1 MRSVL
6 RLGLRLGTLV
16 VVVLAVGGGGVADG
30 QTGRDCPSS
39 DPARDYDCPLGPSFV
54 VPGLTDL
61 NGWQDASR
69 SILFGDLTGDK
80 VDELIAR
87 GSEGIEVYRFDRAL
101 GQWSPVSVNGILRDS
116 DGWAPA
122 KYSGTI
128 RVGDVDGADGGRA
141 ELIARSTTGIDVYR
155 LTSSSPD
162 AGTWTKI
169 NTAPG
174 PFPDRD
180 AQGGDHCFSGGGCAG
195 DDPSYYSTIQLA
207 DTLRRGPAPRKNLIG
222 RSGDG
227 LEVYEWN
234 GHGWDELAQVAELA
248 DAEPRTDSEQV
259 TDWRDPVNYQRI
271 LAVGSDRL
279 VFPERV
285 PSLATGL
292 AVLSY
297 DVNSRRFVR
306 RYRRYYDQPLA
317 PTAYRTAQVFTA
329 WGTPRVGMLNATTNS
344 LEIWDWSPDDGW
356 RQVDHRPFPGFS
368 AGPQYYATLQPADV
382 DGDGRDET
390 IGRGARE
397 ILTDFREAKT
407 TVLGPALADDP
418 WAGDPSYYGSI
429 QTARLDPDS
438 PARSL
443 VARGPF
449 GIRTWRFDTV
459 GRRWA
464 RYPGAAFPSPPG
476 GTQGAA
482 YVAMRRFLDVPSIRA
497 RYGVL
502 ADTRRFAA
510 AITATCTDKT
520 STDADPPRYGSC
532 TPPAAAGTGVS
543 AADWTTVSNQVLA
556 DTFWASVVNEYFDD
570 VAAVLP
576 RLFLDDKDAL
586 FPELTADL
594 HLPQAEHLAAHVSYR
609 ALWRTVLGGL
619 SDAGLG
625 GTSTALG
632 MAATPTASLVRRG
645 KFEHTPGN
653 TGARIFTITQEA
665 TGVVAKQRKAVTADH
680 GLLVTAGRMIASKR
694 LAARQGAARSF
705 SRQGYTRWFYKA
717 FLPLLWDHWAVQ
729 NCGDVNSGWCGD
741 PGPAMTTSG
750 GRSFDGLVPKQD
762 PCGFYCSWYGLE
774 SHGFGDAAKTLRNP
788 VTADCRYD
796 ATARTTWQ
804 YGRCTLGVS
813 FAELFTAWGFR
824 SFSCDYRST
833 TACYRVQPQTTAVHA
848 AGQVIKAKATERQVD
863 LSLVTPLARDLD
875 LRGGSVKLAQILHEA
890 GGAGELVDR
899 RNGSNLTPRTLRLA
913 RGATRH
919 TARFATPPGFVP
931 RIRGTMSLEI
941 RKVKVRRGRSR
952 KLVVRRVPTLRVR
965 LRVDGAKLQRP
976 RACRT
981 RGTVRRTS
989 LRLRLTVRGR
999 HGTPADVRGSSP
1011 WRCTSGGR
1019 VSFRSPSRR

>member
-6 RLGLRLGTLV
+6 RSGLRLWALV
-16 VVVLAVGGGGVADG
+16 VVVLAVGGDAAAHG
-30 QTGRDCPSS
+30 QTGRDC
-39 DPARDYDCPLGPSFV
+39 YDCPLGPGFV

-69 SILFGDLTGDK
+69 TILFGDLTGDE

-87 GSEGIEVYRFDRAL
+87 GSRGIEVYRFDRAL
-101 GQWSPVSVNGILRDS
+101 GQWSPVSVNKILADS

-128 RVGDVDGADGGRA
+128 RVGDVDGTDGGRA
-141 ELIARSTTGIDVYR
+141 ELIARSGTGIDVYR

-162 AGTWTKI
+162 AGTWTQI

-174 PFPDRD
+174 PFPDKD
-180 AQGGDHCFSGGGCAG
+180 AQGGNHCFSRGGCAG

-222 RSGDG
+222 RGGDG

-234 GHGWDELAQVAELA
+234 GRGWDKLAQVAELA
-248 DAEPRTDSEQV
+248 DVEPQSDSEQV
-259 TDWRDPVNYQRI
+259 TDWRDPLNYQRI
-271 LAVGSDRL
+271 LAVGTDRL
-279 VFPERV
+279 VVPERV
-285 PSLATGL
+285 PYLRTGL
-292 AVLSY
+292 VVLNY
-297 DVNSRRFVR
+297 DVDSHRFIR
-306 RYRRYYDQPLA
+306 RYRRYYDQPLP

-329 WGTPRVGMLNATTNS
+329 WGTPRVGMLNATTDS
-344 LEIWDWSPDDGW
+344 LEIWDWSSDDGW
-356 RQVDHRPFPGFS
+356 RQVDGRPFPGFS
-368 AGPQYYATLQPADV
+368 AGPQYFETIQPADV

-390 IGRGARE
+390 IGRGARG
-397 ILTDFREAKT
+397 ILTDFREAKST
-407 TVLGPALADDP
+407 LVGPALADDP
-418 WAGDPSYYGSI
+418 WATDRSYYGSI

-459 GRRWA
+459 ARRWV
-464 RYPGAAFPSPPG
+464 RYPGAEFPAPPG

-482 YVAMRRFLDVPSIRA
+482 YESMRRFLGVTSIRA
-497 RYGVL
+497 RYSVL
-502 ADTRRFAA
+502 ADTRRFSA
-510 AITATCTDKT
+510 AITATCTNRL
-520 STDADPPRYGSC
+520 STDPDPPRYESC
-532 TPPAAAGTGVS
+532 TPPAAAADVS
-543 AADWTTVSNQVLA
+543 AADWTTVCNQVLE
-556 DTFWASVVNEYFDD
+556 DTFWATIVNGYFDD
-570 VAAVLP
+570 LAAVLP
-576 RLFLDDKDAL
+576 RLFLDDKDSL

-594 HLPQAEHLAAHVSYR
+594 HLPQAEHLAADVSYR

-619 SDAGLG
+619 TDAGLG
-625 GTSTALG
+625 STSTALG
-632 MAATPTASLVRRG
+632 AVATPTASLVRRG
-645 KFEHTPGN
+645 KFEHTPGT

-665 TGVVAKQRKAVTADH
+665 SDVVSKQRKDVTADH
-680 GLLVTAGRMIASKR
+680 GLLVTVGRMIASKR
-694 LAARQGAARSF
+694 LAVRQGAARSF
-705 SRQGYTRWFYKA
+705 SRQGYMRWFYKA
-717 FLPLLWDHWAVQ
+717 YLPLLWDHWAVQ
-729 NCGDVNSGWCGD
+729 NCGDVTSGWCGD

-762 PCGFYCSWYGLE
+762 PCGVYCSWFGLE

-788 VTADCRYD
+788 VAAACRYD
-796 ATARTTWQ
+796 ATAKTTWQ

-824 SFSCDYRST
+824 SFSCDYSSA
-833 TACYRVQPQTTAVHA
+833 TACYRVQPQTTAVHV
-848 AGQVIKAKATERQVD
+848 AGQLIKAKATQRQVD

-875 LRGGSVKLAQILHEA
+875 LRGGRVKLAQILHEA

-913 RGATRH
+913 RGATRR
-919 TARFATPPGFVP
+919 TARFATPPGFSP
-931 RIRGTMSLEI
+931 RVRGTMSVDI
-941 RKVKVRRGRSR
+941 RKVRVRRGRSR
-952 KLVVRRVPTLRVR
+952 KLVLQRVPMLRVR

-981 RGTVRRTS
+981 RGKVRRTS
-989 LRLRLTVRGR
+989 LGLRLTVRGR
-999 HGTPADVRGSSP
+999 HGKPADVRGSSP

-1019 VSFRSPSRR
+1019 VSFRYRSAANRPPT